1 MVPVRSVAGGAV
13 HATSGS
19 GRTDSLTPSRECGCG
34 VLMMAKKIN
43 PRRRP
48 ATWADVERARKEAQ
62 DDALHL
68 AMALFLTVL
77 LDKFGG
83 EEYIGQ
89 VWTEVNKLSQEV
101 SEGRVNLLDLRQT
114 LLDEYSIELA

>member
-1 MVPVRSVAGGAV
+1 M
-13 HATSGS
+13 
-19 GRTDSLTPSRECGCG
+19 
-34 VLMMAKKIN
+34 LMMAKKIN

-114 LLDEYSIELA
+114 LEEEYGVLLC